1 MGASFWAVWQVEEMI
16 KGLRAGKSYAQ
27 VGKDIN
33 RSESAVRAKAV
44 EAGVRSTATSKVNTG
59 RPRGKSAK
67 AWSAADSRAL
77 MEMADKGVSLR
88 DIAAAL
94 GKSYGA
100 VHTQRQKLV
109 DGMVALDEAPEALPP
124 KRRCIGAFCQ
134 GRKQFQPAHKHQFM
148 CGPCRGYAER
158 SA

>member
-16 KGLRAGKSYAQ
+16 KGLRAGRSYAQ

-59 RPRGKSAK
+59 RPRGVPAK

-77 MEMADKGVSLR
+77 MEMADKGVPLR
-88 DIAAAL
+88 EIAATL
-94 GKSYGA
+94 GKSYAA
-100 VHTQRQKLV
+100 VHGHRQKLV
-109 DGMVALDEAPEALPP
+109 DGLVALEEGAPPLPP
-124 KRRCIGAFCQ
+124 QRRCIGAFCL
-134 GRKQFQPAHKHQFM
+134 GRKKFQPAHKGQFM